1 MSSISQKKKDQMKKV
16 DITEKTSTR
25 LLLHTI
31 LSDDISLNQPET
43 QTHNSLLLEEQNLQ
57 QVVDSP
63 LIHLL

>member
-1 MSSISQKKKDQMKKV
+1 MKKV
-16 DITEKTSTR
+16 DITDKTSTR
-25 LLLHTI
+25 LLQHTI

-43 QTHNSLLLEEQNLQ
+43 QTHNSLLLEEQSLQ